1 MNIGILGASTYE
13 PILER
18 TGARIDFD
26 TRFGAVSVLEGEI
39 GSDTIYY
46 IRRFGPNDNL
56 QADLVNHAAHSVAFR
71 QLGVRRVITLNGFG
85 AINRDYRVGDL
96 VIYSDF
102 IRMCERT
109 PTTVFDGDEGW
120 FRANMNVPF
129 CPGLRRA
136 LVDSARAET
145 DRRVHDGAVNIC
157 VQGPHNETPA
167 EIDAYRIWGAD
178 IICTTI
184 YPEVVYFREL
194 EMCYAGLAWLSD
206 VAGVEDEADW
216 VMITPDELAPILR
229 RAITDLPTD
238 LDCQCQST
246 WSGAEDTLPP
256 WYRAIR

>member
-1 MNIGILGASTYE
+1 
-13 PILER
+13 
-18 TGARIDFD
+18 
-26 TRFGAVSVLEGEI
+26 
-39 GSDTIYY
+39 
-46 IRRFGPNDNL
+46 
-56 QADLVNHAAHSVAFR
+56 
-71 QLGVRRVITLNGFG
+71 
-85 AINRDYRVGDL
+85 
-96 VIYSDF
+96 
-102 IRMCERT
+102 MCERT

-216 VMITPDELAPILR
+216 VMITPDDLAPILR
-229 RAITDLPTD
+229 RAVTDLPAD

-246 WSGAEDTLPP
+246 WSGAEEDPPTLVPSHPLAIQSAEKSIVPP
-256 WYRAIR
+256 RTSSTCYDQLFHGKHLENCYNGMSRESYTEE